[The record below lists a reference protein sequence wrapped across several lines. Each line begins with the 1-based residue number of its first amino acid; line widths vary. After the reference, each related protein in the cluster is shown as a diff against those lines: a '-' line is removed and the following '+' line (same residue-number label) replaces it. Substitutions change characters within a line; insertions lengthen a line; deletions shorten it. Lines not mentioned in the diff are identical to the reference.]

1 VGELAPGVS
10 HNAGAPLL
18 CHDRLVRRTV
28 LIVDDHPG
36 FRGSA
41 GALLEAEGFA
51 VVGEAVDGGTAIAE
65 AARLRPEVV
74 LLDVHLPDLDGFA
87 VAEQLT
93 QGPDPPTVVLIS
105 SRDEASLSP
114 RLASAAARG
123 FISKR
128 ELSGAALASL
138 VG

>member
-1 VGELAPGVS
+1 
-10 HNAGAPLL
+10 
-18 CHDRLVRRTV
+18 V

-36 FRGSA
+36 FRESV

-65 AARLRPEVV
+65 VARLRPEVV

-87 VAEQLT
+87 VAERLARA
-93 QGPDPPTVVLIS
+93 PDPPTVVLIS
-105 SRDEASLSP
+105 SRDEASFAP